1 MLLATNAPIDWEG
14 DYLSPKGAVPW
25 AIPQYPQH
33 PESDLRQHKLE
44 SGDQYQL
51 LLRSRSSTGFDHK
64 VTGDWE
70 ARSFRRTKREEPMQ
84 EAKSERKVGKGR

>member
-14 DYLSPKGAVPW
+14 EYLSPKGAVPG

-44 SGDQYQL
+44 SGAQYQL
-51 LLRSRSSTGFDHK
+51 LLRSRI
-64 VTGDWE
+64 
-70 ARSFRRTKREEPMQ
+70 
-84 EAKSERKVGKGR
+84 